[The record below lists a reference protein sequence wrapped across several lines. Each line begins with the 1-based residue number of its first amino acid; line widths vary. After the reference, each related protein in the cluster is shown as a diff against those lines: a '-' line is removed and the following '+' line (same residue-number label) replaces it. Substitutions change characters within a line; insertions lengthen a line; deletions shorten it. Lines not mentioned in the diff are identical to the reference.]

1 MGVSM
6 ILWLWCVQWEGAQA
20 LPKMTR
26 FCVVDWVQVKGI
38 ITAFLDTIPNNKK
51 EEVRG

>member
-1 MGVSM
+1 MGVTM
-6 ILWLWCVQWEGAQA
+6 ILWLWYAWEGAQA
-20 LPKMTR
+20 LPKKTR